1 MPLTSGEDELTHMLI
16 STIIGPCQA
25 QKHSRTK
32 QPSLCGI
39 AVFASTF
46 SAQRAPWP
54 GALMQSFALSA
65 SQTDSSHC

>member
-1 MPLTSGEDELTHMLI
+1 MSLTSGEGELTYMLI
-16 STIIGPCQA
+16 STIIGPCQVP
-25 QKHSRTK
+25 KHSRTK

-54 GALMQSFALSA
+54 DALMKSFAPSA